1 MTKVS
6 ILIIDDEA
14 ELCQNLS
21 EMLKEEE
28 EGYKL
33 SIANNGEKGLAKIKE
48 EVPDLVLLDIKMPE
62 MDGIET
68 LKRIRAIDKDI
79 LVIMLTAYQTVET
92 AVKAM
97 KLGAYDYISKPFNY
111 EELKIII
118 KRALQT
124 RDLSQEVISL
134 RHQIRD
140 KFSFKNIIGR
150 SDKIKELLYKIEKV
164 APTNATVL
172 IRGESGT
179 GKELIAKIIHQ
190 YSFRKD
196 KPFIA
201 VDCACLTETLIE
213 SELFGHTKGAFT
225 GAIAKKIGKF
235 ELAQG
240 GTIFLDEIGNLPI
253 NIQIKLLRTLQER
266 EINRI
271 GEKYPIKIDARFV
284 AATNTNLEE
293 AIKSGTFRED
303 FYHRINVF
311 PIFLSPLREKKEDIP
326 LLALYFLNQFNPIFG
341 KNVKNISEES
351 MELLVNYPWPGN
363 VREIQNV
370 IQQAIIM
377 AEDIILP
384 EHLPFYIKENNAVTD
399 LVSVQAKANENLIGA
414 DYTFTRIEEGKRMNF
429 TESLSLKKIISRVS
443 KDTERKIILEVLKK
457 TKGNKAETA
466 RLLKINYKTLYLKI
480 KKYDLH
486 PSN

>member
-1 MTKVS
+1 MSKIS
-6 ILIIDDEA
+6 ILIIDDEV
-14 ELCQNLS
+14 ELCQSLS

-28 EGYKL
+28 EGYGVSVVNSGKD
-33 SIANNGEKGLAKIKE
+33 GLAEIKE
-48 EVPDLVLLDIKMPE
+48 EVPDLVLLDMKMPG

-68 LKRIRAIDKDI
+68 LEKIKVLDKNI

-124 RDLSQEVISL
+124 RDLSREVISL
-134 RHQIRD
+134 RHQLRD

-150 SDKIKELLYKIEKV
+150 SDKIKEVLYKIEKV

-179 GKELIAKIIHQ
+179 GKELIAKTIHQ
-190 YSFRKD
+190 YSLRKD
-196 KPFIA
+196 KPFVA
-201 VDCACLTETLIE
+201 VDCAGLTETLIE

-240 GTIFLDEIGNLPI
+240 GTLFLDEIGNLPI

-266 EINRI
+266 EINCV
-271 GEKYPIKIDARFV
+271 GEKYPIKIDVRFV
-284 AATNTNLEE
+284 VATNANLEE
-293 AIKSGTFRED
+293 AMKSGTFRED
-303 FYHRINVF
+303 LYHRINVF
-311 PIFLSPLREKKEDIP
+311 SIFLPPLREHREDIP
-326 LLALYFLNQFNPIFG
+326 LLALHFLDQFNPILG
-341 KNVKNISEES
+341 KNIKNISKES

-363 VREIQNV
+363 VREVQNV

-384 EHLPFYIKENNAVTD
+384 EYLPVYIKENKVGAD
-399 LVSVQAKANENLIGA
+399 LVSA
-414 DYTFTRIEEGKRMNF
+414 RIKEGERTDL
-429 TESLSLKKIISRVS
+429 TEGLSLKEMINRFS
-443 KDTERKIILEVLKK
+443 KDTERGIILEVLKR
-457 TKGNKAETA
+457 TNWNKAETA
-466 RLLKINYKTLYLKI
+466 SLLKINYKTLYLKI
-480 KKYDLH
+480 KEYNLH
-486 PSN
+486 SSNL

>member
-14 ELCQNLS
+14 ELCKSLS

-48 EVPDLVLLDIKMPE
+48 EVLDLVLLDIKMPE

-341 KNVKNISEES
+341 KNVKNISEKS
-351 MELLVNYPWPGN
+351 MELLVNYPWLGN

-384 EHLPFYIKENNAVTD
+384 EHLPFYIKGNNVGTD
-399 LVSVQAKANENLIGA
+399 LVSVQAKANENFVGMDL
-414 DYTFTRIEEGKRMNF
+414 

-466 RLLKINYKTLYLKI
+466 RLLKINYKTLYNKI
-480 KKYDLH
+480 KEYKIE
-486 PSN
+486 

>member
-6 ILIIDDEA
+6 ILIIDDEV
-14 ELCQNLS
+14 ELCQSLS

-28 EGYKL
+28 DGYKV
-33 SIANNGEKGLAKIKE
+33 SVANSGKKGLEKIKE

-68 LKRIRAIDKDI
+68 LEKIKAIDEDV

-124 RDLSQEVISL
+124 RDLSREVISL
-134 RHQIRD
+134 RHQLRD

-150 SDKIKELLYKIEKV
+150 SDKMKEVLYKIEKV
-164 APTNATVL
+164 APTNTTVL

-179 GKELIAKIIHQ
+179 GKELIAKTIYR
-190 YSFRKD
+190 YSPRKD

-201 VDCACLTETLIE
+201 VDCAGLPESLIE

-235 ELAQG
+235 ELAQR
-240 GTIFLDEIGNLPI
+240 GTLFLDEIGNLPV
-253 NIQIKLLRTLQER
+253 NIQVKLLRALQER

-271 GEKYPIKIDARFV
+271 GDKYPIKIDTRIII
-284 AATNTNLEE
+284 ATNTNLEE
-293 AIKSGTFRED
+293 AMKRGTFRED
-303 FYHRINVF
+303 LYYRINVF
-311 PIFLSPLREKKEDIP
+311 SIFLPSLREQKEDIP
-326 LLALYFLNQFNPIFG
+326 LLALHFLNKFNPILG
-341 KNVKNISEES
+341 KKVKDISERS
-351 MELLVNYPWPGN
+351 MHLLVDYSWPGN
-363 VREIQNV
+363 VRELQNI

-384 EHLPFYIKENNAVTD
+384 EHLPFYLRESSEGVCLVGDDIK
-399 LVSVQAKANENLIGA
+399 
-414 DYTFTRIEEGKRMNF
+414 GKNINF
-429 TESLSLKKIISRVS
+429 TEGFSLKKIINQLSQE
-443 KDTERKIILEVLKK
+443 TERRIILDVLKK
-457 TKGNKAETA
+457 TNWNKAEAA

-480 KKYDLH
+480 KEYGLH
-486 PSN
+486 MSL

>member
-6 ILIIDDEA
+6 ILIIDDEV
-14 ELCQNLS
+14 ELCQSLS

-28 EGYKL
+28 DGYKV
-33 SIANNGEKGLAKIKE
+33 SVANSGKKGLEKIKE

-68 LKRIRAIDKDI
+68 LEKIKAIDEDV

-124 RDLSQEVISL
+124 RDLSREVISL
-134 RHQIRD
+134 RHQLRD

-150 SDKIKELLYKIEKV
+150 SDKMKEVLYKIEKV
-164 APTNATVL
+164 APTNTTVL

-179 GKELIAKIIHQ
+179 GKELIAKTIYR
-190 YSFRKD
+190 YSPRKD

-201 VDCACLTETLIE
+201 VDCAGLPESLIE

-235 ELAQG
+235 ELAQR
-240 GTIFLDEIGNLPI
+240 GTLFLDEIGNLPV
-253 NIQIKLLRTLQER
+253 NIQVKLLRALQER

-271 GEKYPIKIDARFV
+271 GDKYPIKIDTRIII
-284 AATNTNLEE
+284 ATNTNLEE
-293 AIKSGTFRED
+293 AMKRGTFRED
-303 FYHRINVF
+303 LYYRINVF
-311 PIFLSPLREKKEDIP
+311 SIFLPSLREQKEDIP
-326 LLALYFLNQFNPIFG
+326 LLALHFLNKFNPILG
-341 KNVKNISEES
+341 KKVRDISERS
-351 MELLVNYPWPGN
+351 MHLLVDYSWPGN
-363 VREIQNV
+363 VRELQN
-370 IQQAIIM
+370 IIRQAIIM

-384 EHLPFYIKENNAVTD
+384 EHLPFYIKENKVGVDFVST
-399 LVSVQAKANENLIGA
+399 LVEKEKIGS
-414 DYTFTRIEEGKRMNF
+414 
-429 TESLSLKKIISRVS
+429 TEDFSLKKIVNQLSQE
-443 KDTERKIILEVLKK
+443 TERRIILEVLKR

-466 RLLKINYKTLYLKI
+466 RLLKINYKTLYNKI
-480 KKYDLH
+480 REYKIE
-486 PSN
+486 

>member
-1 MTKVS
+1 MTKIN

-14 ELCQNLS
+14 ELCQTLS
-21 EMLKEEE
+21 EMLKEGK
-28 EGYKL
+28 EGYKV
-33 SIANNGEKGLAKIKE
+33 SIANRGKDGLVKIKE
-48 EVPDLVLLDIKMPE
+48 EIFDLVLLDIKMLE

-68 LKRIRAIDKDI
+68 LEKIKALDKNI

-124 RDLSQEVISL
+124 RDLSREVISL
-134 RHQIRD
+134 RHQLRD
-140 KFSFKNIIGR
+140 KFSFQNIIGR
-150 SDKIKELLYKIEKV
+150 SDKIKEALYKIEKV

-179 GKELIAKIIHQ
+179 GKELIAKTIHQ
-190 YSFRKD
+190 YSPRKD
-196 KPFIA
+196 KPFVA
-201 VDCACLTETLIE
+201 VDCAGLTETLIE

-240 GTIFLDEIGNLPI
+240 GTLFLDEIGNLPI

-284 AATNTNLEE
+284 VATNANLEE
-293 AIKSGTFRED
+293 AMKSGVFRED
-303 FYHRINVF
+303 LYHRINVF
-311 PIFLSPLREKKEDIP
+311 SIFLPPLREKKEDIP
-326 LLALYFLNQFNPIFG
+326 LLALHFLNQFNPILE
-341 KNVKNISEES
+341 KNVKNISKES

-363 VREIQNV
+363 VREVQNV

-384 EHLPFYIKENNAVTD
+384 EHLPVYIREANVEKKADKD
-399 LVSVQAKANENLIGA
+399 LAGVDFVSAC
-414 DYTFTRIEEGKRMNF
+414 IEEGERIDLTKG
-429 TESLSLKKIISRVS
+429 LSLKEMTNRVF
-443 KDTERKIILEVLKK
+443 KDTEREIILETLKR
-457 TKGNKAETA
+457 TNWNKAEAA

-480 KKYDLH
+480 KEYKLYR
-486 PSN
+486 P

>member
-1 MTKVS
+1 MSKIN
-6 ILIIDDEA
+6 ILIIDDEID
-14 ELCQNLS
+14 LCQSLL

-28 EGYKL
+28 EGYKV
-33 SIANNGEKGLAKIKE
+33 SVANSGKKGLEKIKE

-68 LKRIRAIDKDI
+68 LEKIKAIDKDI

-92 AVKAM
+92 AIKAM
-97 KLGAYDYISKPFNY
+97 KLGVYDYISKPFNY

-124 RDLSQEVISL
+124 RDLSREVVSL
-134 RHQIRD
+134 RHQLRD

-150 SDKIKELLYKIEKV
+150 SNKKKEVLYKIEKV

-179 GKELIAKIIHQ
+179 GKELIAKTIHQ
-190 YSFRKD
+190 YSLRKD
-196 KPFIA
+196 KPFVA
-201 VDCACLTETLIE
+201 VDCAGLTETLIE

-240 GTIFLDEIGNLPI
+240 GTLFLDEIGNLPI

-266 EINRI
+266 EINRV
-271 GEKYPIKIDARFV
+271 GEKYPIKIDVRFV
-284 AATNTNLEE
+284 VATNANLEE
-293 AIKSGTFRED
+293 AMKSGTFRED
-303 FYHRINVF
+303 LYHRINVF
-311 PIFLSPLREKKEDIP
+311 SIFLPPLREEKEDIP
-326 LLALYFLNQFNPIFG
+326 LLALHFLNQFNLMLE
-341 KNVKNISEES
+341 KNIKSISEES
-351 MELLVNYPWPGN
+351 MKLLIDYPWPGN
-363 VREIQNV
+363 VREVQNV

-384 EHLPFYIKENNAVTD
+384 EHLPIYIKENPVGADPAFAKNPVGAD
-399 LVSVQAKANENLIGA
+399 LVSALPH
-414 DYTFTRIEEGKRMNF
+414 DF
-429 TESLSLKKIISRVS
+429 SLKEMINRFS
-443 KDTERKIILEVLKK
+443 KDMERKIILDILKR
-457 TKGNKAETA
+457 TNWNKAEAA

-480 KKYDLH
+480 KEYKLYR
-486 PSN
+486 P

>member
-1 MTKVS
+1 MTKVN
-6 ILIIDDEA
+6 ILIIDDEV
-14 ELCQNLS
+14 ELCQSLS

-28 EGYKL
+28 EGYKVFV
-33 SIANNGEKGLAKIKE
+33 ANSGKDGLAKIKE
-48 EVPDLVLLDIKMPE
+48 EMPDLVLLDIKMPE

-68 LKRIRAIDKDI
+68 LEKIKAINKDI

-134 RHQIRD
+134 RHQLRD

-150 SDKIKELLYKIEKV
+150 SDKIKEVLYKIEKV

-179 GKELIAKIIHQ
+179 GKELIAKTIHQ
-190 YSFRKD
+190 YSPRKD

-201 VDCACLTETLIE
+201 VDCAGLTETLIE
-213 SELFGHTKGAFT
+213 SELFGHNKGAFT

-253 NIQIKLLRTLQER
+253 NIQVKLLRTIQER
-266 EINRI
+266 EINRV
-271 GEKYPIKIDARFV
+271 GEKYPIKIDARFIV
-284 AATNTNLEE
+284 ATNANLEE
-293 AIKSGTFRED
+293 AMKNGTFRKEL
-303 FYHRINVF
+303 YHRINVF
-311 PIFLSPLREKKEDIP
+311 SIFLPLLKEHQEDIP
-326 LLALYFLNQFNPIFG
+326 LLVGHFLSQFNCILG
-341 KNVKNISEES
+341 KNIKSISEES
-351 MELLVNYPWPGN
+351 MKLMINYSWPGN
-363 VREIQNV
+363 VRELQNT

-384 EHLPFYIKENNAVTD
+384 EHLPFYLKENKVGAD
-399 LVSVQAKANENLIGA
+399 LVSALPN
-414 DYTFTRIEEGKRMNF
+414 DF
-429 TESLSLKKIISRVS
+429 SLKNMINQLSQNA
-443 KDTERKIILEVLKK
+443 ERKVILDVLKR
-457 TKGNKAETA
+457 TNWNKAETA

-480 KKYDLH
+480 KEYDLQR
-486 PSN
+486 P

>member
-6 ILIIDDEA
+6 ILIIDDEV
-14 ELCQNLS
+14 ELCQSLS

-28 EGYKL
+28 DGYKV
-33 SIANNGEKGLAKIKE
+33 SVANSGKKGLEKIKE
-48 EVPDLVLLDIKMPE
+48 EVPDLVLLDIIMP
-62 MDGIET
+62 GINGVET
-68 LKRIRAIDKDI
+68 LEKIRAIDKDI

-118 KRALQT
+118 KRALRT

-134 RHQIRD
+134 RHQLRD

-150 SDKIKELLYKIEKV
+150 SDKIKEVLYKIEKV
-164 APTNATVL
+164 APTDATVL

-179 GKELIAKIIHQ
+179 GKELIAKTIHQ
-190 YSFRKD
+190 YSSRKD

-201 VDCACLTETLIE
+201 VDCAGLPETLIE

-235 ELAQG
+235 ELAQE
-240 GTIFLDEIGNLPI
+240 GTLFLDEIGNLSI
-253 NIQIKLLRTLQER
+253 NIQVKLLRALQER

-271 GEKYPIKIDARFV
+271 GDKYPIKIDTRIII
-284 AATNTNLEE
+284 ATNTNLKE
-293 AIKSGTFRED
+293 AMKKGTFRED
-303 FYHRINVF
+303 LYYRINVF
-311 PIFLSPLREKKEDIP
+311 SIFLPTLREQKEDIP
-326 LLALYFLNQFNPIFG
+326 LLALYFLKQFNSILG

-363 VREIQNV
+363 VREVQNI

-384 EHLPFYIKENNAVTD
+384 EHLPFYIKGNNVGTD
-399 LVSVQAKANENLIGA
+399 LVSVQAKANKNLVGA
-414 DYTFTRIEEGKRMNF
+414 DFTSARIEEEKRMDL
-429 TESLSLKKIISRVS
+429 TEGLSLKKIISRLS
-443 KDTERKIILEVLKK
+443 KDTERGIILEVLKR

-466 RLLKINYKTLYLKI
+466 RLLKINYKTLYNKI
-480 KKYDLH
+480 KKYKIE
-486 PSN
+486 

>member
-1 MTKVS
+1 MTEVS
-6 ILIIDDEA
+6 ILIIDDEV

-28 EGYKL
+28 EGYRV
-33 SIANNGEKGLAKIKE
+33 SVANSGKKGLAKIKE

-68 LKRIRAIDKDI
+68 LEKIKAIDKDI

-134 RHQIRD
+134 RHQLRD

-150 SDKIKELLYKIEKV
+150 SDKIKEVLYKIEKV

-179 GKELIAKIIHQ
+179 GKELIAKTIHQ
-190 YSFRKD
+190 YSPRKD
-196 KPFIA
+196 KPFVA
-201 VDCACLTETLIE
+201 VDCAGLTETLIE

-225 GAIAKKIGKF
+225 GAINKKIGKF

-240 GTIFLDEIGNLPI
+240 GTLFLDEIGNLPI

-284 AATNTNLEE
+284 VATNANLEE
-293 AIKSGTFRED
+293 AIKSGAFRED
-303 FYHRINVF
+303 LYHRINVF
-311 PIFLSPLREKKEDIP
+311 SIFLPPLREKKEDIP
-326 LLALYFLNQFNPIFG
+326 LLALYYLNQFNLMLE
-341 KNVKNISEES
+341 KNIKSISEES
-351 MELLVNYPWPGN
+351 MKLLIDYPWPGN
-363 VREIQNV
+363 VREVQNV

-384 EHLPFYIKENNAVTD
+384 EHLPVYIKENKVGAD
-399 LVSVQAKANENLIGA
+399 LVSA
-414 DYTFTRIEEGKRMNF
+414 RIEEGERIDLAKG
-429 TESLSLKKIISRVS
+429 LSLKEMINRFS
-443 KDTERKIILEVLKK
+443 KDTERGIILEVLKR
-457 TKGNKAETA
+457 TNWNKAEAA

-480 KKYDLH
+480 KEYKVE
-486 PSN
+486 

>member
-14 ELCQNLS
+14 ELCQSLS

-48 EVPDLVLLDIKMPE
+48 EVLDLVLLDIKMPE

-179 GKELIAKIIHQ
+179 GKELIAKTIHQ
-190 YSFRKD
+190 YSLRKD

-384 EHLPFYIKENNAVTD
+384 EHLPFYIKGNNVGTD
-399 LVSVQAKANENLIGA
+399 LVSVQAKANKNLVA
-414 DYTFTRIEEGKRMNF
+414 MDL

-466 RLLKINYKTLYLKI
+466 RLLEINYKTLYLKI

>member
-6 ILIIDDEA
+6 ILIIDDEV

-21 EMLKEEE
+21 EMLKEGE
-28 EGYKL
+28 EGYGV
-33 SIANNGEKGLAKIKE
+33 SIANSGKKGLAKIKE

-68 LKRIRAIDKDI
+68 LEKIKAIDKDI

-124 RDLSQEVISL
+124 RDLSREVISL
-134 RHQIRD
+134 QHQLRD

-150 SDKIKELLYKIEKV
+150 SDKIKEVLYKIEKV
-164 APTNATVL
+164 APTNATVF

-179 GKELIAKIIHQ
+179 GKELIAKTIHQ
-190 YSFRKD
+190 NSPRKD

-201 VDCACLTETLIE
+201 VDCAGLTETLIE

-225 GAIAKKIGKF
+225 GAVAKKIGKF

-240 GTIFLDEIGNLPI
+240 GTIFLDEIGNLTV
-253 NIQIKLLRTLQER
+253 NIQVKLLRTLQER
-266 EINRI
+266 EINRV
-271 GEKYPIKIDARFV
+271 GGKYPIKIDVRFV
-284 AATNTNLEE
+284 IAANSNLEE
-293 AIKSGTFRED
+293 AMKSGAFRED
-303 FYHRINVF
+303 LYHRINVF
-311 PIFLSPLREKKEDIP
+311 SIFLPPLREKKEDIP
-326 LLALYFLNQFNPIFG
+326 LLALHFLNQFNHILG
-341 KNVKNISEES
+341 KNIKNISKES
-351 MELLVNYPWPGN
+351 MELLVNYSWPGN
-363 VREIQNV
+363 VRELQNV

-384 EHLPFYIKENNAVTD
+384 KHLPFYLKENKV
-399 LVSVQAKANENLIGA
+399 GA
-414 DYTFTRIEEGKRMNF
+414 DFMSARIEGEGTDF
-429 TESLSLKKIISRVS
+429 SLKKIINQLSQ
-443 KDTERKIILEVLKK
+443 DTERRIILDVLKE
-457 TKGNKAETA
+457 TNWNKAKAA
-466 RLLKINYKTLYLKI
+466 RLLKINYKTLFLKI
-480 KKYDLH
+480 KEYNLR
-486 PSN
+486 PSNL

>member
-1 MTKVS
+1 MSKIS
-6 ILIIDDEA
+6 ILIIDDEV
-14 ELCQNLS
+14 ELCQSLS

-28 EGYKL
+28 EGYGVSVVNSGKD
-33 SIANNGEKGLAKIKE
+33 GLAEIKE
-48 EVPDLVLLDIKMPE
+48 EVPDLVLLDMKMPG

-68 LKRIRAIDKDI
+68 LEKIKALDKNM

-134 RHQIRD
+134 RHQLRD

-150 SDKIKELLYKIEKV
+150 SDKIKEVLYKIEKV

-179 GKELIAKIIHQ
+179 GKELIAKTIHQ
-190 YSFRKD
+190 YSLRKD
-196 KPFIA
+196 KPFVA
-201 VDCACLTETLIE
+201 VDCAGLTETLIE

-240 GTIFLDEIGNLPI
+240 GTLFLDEIGNLPI

-266 EINRI
+266 EINRV
-271 GEKYPIKIDARFV
+271 GEKYPIKIDVRFV
-284 AATNTNLEE
+284 VATNANLEE
-293 AIKSGTFRED
+293 AMKSGTFRED
-303 FYHRINVF
+303 LYHRINVF
-311 PIFLSPLREKKEDIP
+311 SIFLPPLREHREDIP
-326 LLALYFLNQFNPIFG
+326 LLTLHFLNQFNHILS
-341 KNVKNISEES
+341 KNIKNISKES
-351 MELLVNYPWPGN
+351 MELLVNYLWPGN
-363 VREIQNV
+363 VREVQNV

-377 AEDIILP
+377 TDDIILP
-384 EHLPFYIKENNAVTD
+384 EHLPHYIREANVETKADKNLVGAD
-399 LVSVQAKANENLIGA
+399 LVSA
-414 DYTFTRIEEGKRMNF
+414 RIEEEKRMDLA
-429 TESLSLKKIISRVS
+429 EGLSLKEMINRFS
-443 KDTERKIILEVLKK
+443 KDTERGIILEVLKR
-457 TKGNKAETA
+457 TKGNKAEAA

-480 KKYDLH
+480 KEYKLRS
-486 PSN
+486 SNL

>member
-1 MTKVS
+1 MSKIS
-6 ILIIDDEA
+6 ILIIDDEV
-14 ELCQNLS
+14 ELCQSLS

-28 EGYKL
+28 EGYGVSVVNSGKD
-33 SIANNGEKGLAKIKE
+33 GLAEIKE
-48 EVPDLVLLDIKMPE
+48 EVPDLVLLDMKMPG

-68 LKRIRAIDKDI
+68 LEKIKALDKNI

-124 RDLSQEVISL
+124 RDLSREVISL
-134 RHQIRD
+134 RHQLRD

-150 SDKIKELLYKIEKV
+150 SDKIKEVLYKIEKV

-179 GKELIAKIIHQ
+179 GKELIAKTIHQ
-190 YSFRKD
+190 YSLRKD
-196 KPFIA
+196 KPFVA
-201 VDCACLTETLIE
+201 VDCAGLTETLIE

-240 GTIFLDEIGNLPI
+240 GTLFLDEIGNLPI

-266 EINRI
+266 EINCV
-271 GEKYPIKIDARFV
+271 GEKYPIKIDVRFV
-284 AATNTNLEE
+284 VATNANLEE
-293 AIKSGTFRED
+293 AMKSGTFRED
-303 FYHRINVF
+303 LYHRINVF
-311 PIFLSPLREKKEDIP
+311 SIFLPPLREHREDIP
-326 LLALYFLNQFNPIFG
+326 LLALHFLDQFNPILG
-341 KNVKNISEES
+341 KNIKNISKES

-363 VREIQNV
+363 VREVQNV

-384 EHLPFYIKENNAVTD
+384 EYLPVYIKENKVGAD
-399 LVSVQAKANENLIGA
+399 LVSA
-414 DYTFTRIEEGKRMNF
+414 RIKEGERTDL
-429 TESLSLKKIISRVS
+429 TEGLSLKEMINRFS
-443 KDTERKIILEVLKK
+443 KDTERGIILEVLKR
-457 TKGNKAETA
+457 TNWNKAEVA

-480 KKYDLH
+480 KEYNLRS
-486 PSN
+486 SNP

>member
-1 MTKVS
+1 MGKVN
-6 ILIIDDEA
+6 ILIIDDEID
-14 ELCQNLS
+14 LCQSLS

-28 EGYKL
+28 EGYKV
-33 SIANNGEKGLAKIKE
+33 STANSGKKGLAEINE
-48 EVPDLVLLDIKMPE
+48 EVPDLVLLDIKMPQ

-68 LKRIRAIDKDI
+68 LEKIKTIDKDI

-92 AVKAM
+92 AIKAM
-97 KLGAYDYISKPFNY
+97 KLGAYDYISKPFDY

-118 KRALQT
+118 NRALKI

-134 RHQIRD
+134 RDQLRD

-150 SDKIKELLYKIEKV
+150 SDKIKEVLYKIEKV

-179 GKELIAKIIHQ
+179 GKELIAKTVHQ
-190 YSFRKD
+190 YSPRKD

-201 VDCACLTETLIE
+201 VDCAGLTETLIE
-213 SELFGHTKGAFT
+213 SELFGHIKGAFT

-253 NIQIKLLRTLQER
+253 NIQVKLLRTLQER
-266 EINRI
+266 EINRV
-271 GEKYPIKIDARFV
+271 GEKYPIKIDVRFV
-284 AATNTNLEE
+284 VATNANLEE
-293 AIKSGTFRED
+293 AMKSGTFRED
-303 FYHRINVF
+303 LYHRINVF
-311 PIFLSPLREKKEDIP
+311 SIFLPPLREKKEDIP
-326 LLALYFLNQFNPIFG
+326 LLALHFLNQFNLMLE
-341 KNVKNISEES
+341 KNIKSISEES
-351 MELLVNYPWPGN
+351 MKLLIDYPWPGN
-363 VREIQNV
+363 VREVQNV

-384 EHLPFYIKENNAVTD
+384 EHLPVYLKGSKVGADPAFAKNPVGAD
-399 LVSVQAKANENLIGA
+399 LVSAC
-414 DYTFTRIEEGKRMNF
+414 IEEGKKVHLAEGF
-429 TESLSLKKIISRVS
+429 SLKEMINRFS
-443 KDTERKIILEVLKK
+443 KDMERKIILDILKR
-457 TKGNKAETA
+457 TNWNKAEAA

-480 KKYDLH
+480 KEYGFRR
-486 PSN
+486 P

>member
-399 LVSVQAKANENLIGA
+399 LVSVQAKANENFVGA

>member
-1 MTKVS
+1 MTEVS
-6 ILIIDDEA
+6 ILIIDDEV

-28 EGYKL
+28 EGYKVFI
-33 SIANNGEKGLAKIKE
+33 SNSGKEGLAKIKE

-68 LKRIRAIDKDI
+68 LEKIKAIDGNI

-92 AVKAM
+92 AIKAM

-134 RHQIRD
+134 RHQLRD

-150 SDKIKELLYKIEKV
+150 SDKTKEVLYKIEKV

-179 GKELIAKIIHQ
+179 GKELIAKTIHQ
-190 YSFRKD
+190 YSPRKD
-196 KPFIA
+196 KPFVA
-201 VDCACLTETLIE
+201 VDCAGLTETLIE

-225 GAIAKKIGKF
+225 GAVNKKIGKF

-240 GTIFLDEIGNLPI
+240 GTIFLDEIGNLTV
-253 NIQIKLLRTLQER
+253 NIQVKLLRTLQER
-266 EINRI
+266 EINRV
-271 GEKYPIKIDARFV
+271 GEKYPIKIDVRFV
-284 AATNTNLEE
+284 IAANSNLEE
-293 AIKSGTFRED
+293 AMKSGAFRED
-303 FYHRINVF
+303 LYHRINVF
-311 PIFLSPLREKKEDIP
+311 SIFLPPLREKKEDIP
-326 LLALYFLNQFNPIFG
+326 LLALYYLNQFNLMLE
-341 KNVKNISEES
+341 KNVKSISEES
-351 MELLVNYPWPGN
+351 MKLLIDYPWPGN
-363 VREIQNV
+363 VRELQNT

-384 EHLPFYIKENNAVTD
+384 EHLPVYIKENKVEVD
-399 LVSVQAKANENLIGA
+399 LVSA
-414 DYTFTRIEEGKRMNF
+414 RIEEGERIDLAKG
-429 TESLSLKKIISRVS
+429 LSLKEMINRFS
-443 KDTERKIILEVLKK
+443 KDTERGIILEVLKR
-457 TKGNKAETA
+457 TNGNKAEAA

-480 KKYDLH
+480 KEYKLRY
-486 PSN
+486 SNL

>member
-1 MTKVS
+1 MSKFS
-6 ILIIDDEA
+6 ILIIDDEI
-14 ELCQNLS
+14 ELCQSLS

-28 EGYKL
+28 EGYKVFV
-33 SIANNGEKGLAKIKE
+33 ANSGKKGLAKIKE

-68 LKRIRAIDKDI
+68 LEKIKTVDKDI

-124 RDLSQEVISL
+124 RDLSREVIFL
-134 RHQIRD
+134 RHQLRD
-140 KFSFKNIIGR
+140 KFNFKNIIGR
-150 SDKIKELLYKIEKV
+150 SDKMKEVLYKIEKV
-164 APTNATVL
+164 APTNATIL

-179 GKELIAKIIHQ
+179 GKELIAKAIHQ

-201 VDCACLTETLIE
+201 VDCAGLTETLIE
-213 SELFGHTKGAFT
+213 SELFGYTKGAFT
-225 GAIAKKIGKF
+225 GAITKKIGKF

-253 NIQIKLLRTLQER
+253 NIQVKLLRTLQER
-266 EINRI
+266 EINRV
-271 GEKYPIKIDARFV
+271 GDKYPIKIDVRFV
-284 AATNTNLEE
+284 VATNANLEE
-293 AIKSGTFRED
+293 AMKSGTFRED
-303 FYHRINVF
+303 LYHRINVF
-311 PIFLSPLREKKEDIP
+311 SIFLPPLREKKEDIP
-326 LLALYFLNQFNPIFG
+326 LLALHFLNQFNHILG
-341 KNVKNISEES
+341 KNIKNISKES
-351 MELLVNYPWPGN
+351 MELLVNYSWLGN
-363 VREIQNV
+363 VREVQNV

-384 EHLPFYIKENNAVTD
+384 ENLPHYIREANVETKADKNPVGAD
-399 LVSVQAKANENLIGA
+399 LVSALPN
-414 DYTFTRIEEGKRMNF
+414 DF
-429 TESLSLKKIISRVS
+429 SLKNMINQLSQNA
-443 KDTERKIILEVLKK
+443 ERKIILDVLKR
-457 TKGNKAETA
+457 TNWNKAETA

-480 KKYDLH
+480 KECGLRR
-486 PSN
+486 P

>member
-6 ILIIDDEA
+6 ILIIDDEV
-14 ELCQNLS
+14 ELCQSLS

-28 EGYKL
+28 DGYKV
-33 SIANNGEKGLAKIKE
+33 SVANSGKKGLEKIKE

-68 LKRIRAIDKDI
+68 LEKIKAIDEDV

-124 RDLSQEVISL
+124 RDLSREVISL
-134 RHQIRD
+134 RHQLRD

-150 SDKIKELLYKIEKV
+150 SDKMKEVLYKIEKV
-164 APTNATVL
+164 APTNTTVL

-179 GKELIAKIIHQ
+179 GKELIAKTIYR
-190 YSFRKD
+190 YSPRKD

-201 VDCACLTETLIE
+201 VDCAGLPESLIE

-235 ELAQG
+235 ELAQRG
-240 GTIFLDEIGNLPI
+240 ILFLDEIGNLPV
-253 NIQIKLLRTLQER
+253 NIQVKLLRALQER

-271 GEKYPIKIDARFV
+271 GDKYPIKIDTRIII
-284 AATNTNLEE
+284 ATNTNLEE
-293 AIKSGTFRED
+293 AMKRGTFRED
-303 FYHRINVF
+303 LYYRINVF
-311 PIFLSPLREKKEDIP
+311 SIFLPSLREQKEDIP
-326 LLALYFLNQFNPIFG
+326 LLALHFLNKFNPILG
-341 KNVKNISEES
+341 KKVKDISERS
-351 MELLVNYPWPGN
+351 MHLLVDYSWPGN
-363 VREIQNV
+363 VRELQNI

-384 EHLPFYIKENNAVTD
+384 EHLPFYIKENKVGAD
-399 LVSVQAKANENLIGA
+399 LLSAQAKANENLVGA
-414 DYTFTRIEEGKRMNF
+414 DFMSALAEKGKISS
-429 TESLSLKKIISRVS
+429 TESFSLKGMVSRFS
-443 KDTERKIILEVLKK
+443 KDTERRIILDVLKK
-457 TKGNKAETA
+457 TNWNKAKAA

-480 KKYDLH
+480 KEYGLQ
-486 PSN
+486 PSL

>member
-1 MTKVS
+1 MTKIN

-14 ELCQNLS
+14 ELCQTLS
-21 EMLKEEE
+21 EMLKEGK
-28 EGYKL
+28 EGYKV
-33 SIANNGEKGLAKIKE
+33 SIANRGKDGLVKIKE
-48 EVPDLVLLDIKMPE
+48 EIFDLVLLDIKILE

-68 LKRIRAIDKDI
+68 LEKIKALDKNI

-124 RDLSQEVISL
+124 RDLSREVISL
-134 RHQIRD
+134 RHQLRD
-140 KFSFKNIIGR
+140 KFSFQNIIGR
-150 SDKIKELLYKIEKV
+150 SDKIKEALYKIEKV

-179 GKELIAKIIHQ
+179 GKELIAKTIHQ
-190 YSFRKD
+190 YSPRKD
-196 KPFIA
+196 KPFVA
-201 VDCACLTETLIE
+201 VDCAGLTETLIE

-240 GTIFLDEIGNLPI
+240 GTLFLDEIGNLPI

-284 AATNTNLEE
+284 VATNANLEE
-293 AIKSGTFRED
+293 AMKSGVFRED
-303 FYHRINVF
+303 LYHRINVF
-311 PIFLSPLREKKEDIP
+311 SIFLPPLREKKEDIP
-326 LLALYFLNQFNPIFG
+326 LLALHFLNQFNPILE
-341 KNVKNISEES
+341 KNVKNISKES

-363 VREIQNV
+363 VREVQNV

-384 EHLPFYIKENNAVTD
+384 EHLPVYIREANVEKKADKD
-399 LVSVQAKANENLIGA
+399 LAGVDFVSAC
-414 DYTFTRIEEGKRMNF
+414 IEEGERIDLTKG
-429 TESLSLKKIISRVS
+429 LSLKEMTNRVF
-443 KDTERKIILEVLKK
+443 KDTEREIILETLKR
-457 TKGNKAETA
+457 TNWNKAEAA

-480 KKYDLH
+480 KEYKLYR
-486 PSN
+486 P